1 MNTLRCARNVS
12 NSFVDDSNYDNLTT
26 YIAESLS
33 RELTNRLMTIVN
45 SGDAYIVKLE
55 KFKTIDIPETNE
67 LQYRQDLKVQR
78 FIFCENCSKR
88 KRNGFCLE
96 HMRYEKDGGY
106 CSYATPKEVDS
117 K

>member
-1 MNTLRCARNVS
+1 MNTLICARKVS
-12 NSFVDDSNYDNLTT
+12 KSLVDDSNYDNLTT

-67 LQYRQDLKVQR
+67 LQYQQDLKVQR
-78 FIFCENCSKR
+78 LILCENCSKR

-96 HMRYEKDGGY
+96 HMRYEPDGGY
-106 CSYATPKEVDS
+106 CSCAELKES
-117 K
+117 E